1 MKNHPFTARLGFAFA
16 GLRAAWQHE
25 QSFRTQSGF
34 ALAALLL
41 LLLVRPTPIWWALI
55 GVMVMLVLAAELIN
69 TALEHLADHLHPA
82 QHPKIKLVKDCA
94 AAAVLL
100 LSLGSVWLVVMML
113 FTTFSAP
120 H

>member
-1 MKNHPFTARLGFAFA
+1 MKNHPLRTRLGFAFA

-25 QSFRTQSGF
+25 KSFRTQSWF

-41 LLLVRPTPIWWALI
+41 LLLVRPAPIWWALI
-55 GVMVMLVLAAELIN
+55 GVMVVLVLAAELIN
-69 TALEHLADHLHPA
+69 TALEHLADHLHPE

-100 LSLGSVWLVVMML
+100 LSLGSLWLVAIML
-113 FTTFSAP
+113 LERFAP
-120 H
+120 